1 MLSRLPFVALSLLV
15 LIAPFAAQEK
25 KPAERKTAL
34 SPAEAAKTFKVPD
47 DLRVDQVLAEPL
59 VRQPLSLSFDEKGRL
74 WVMNYEQYP
83 YPAGLKILSRDK
95 YWRVVYD
102 KMSPPPPNH
111 FRGKDRITIHE
122 DTDGDGVYDKHTVF
136 VEGLNIATSCAK
148 GRGGVFVLNPP
159 YLLFYPTRLSEKGTD
174 PKNAGGQSPIP
185 SEKGTD
191 PKNAGGQSPIPR
203 DADHPTGDPTVLL
216 QGFGIEDCHST
227 ANSLR
232 WGVDGWLYG
241 THGSTVSAN
250 ITRPGF
256 KDPPIQMIGQ
266 HVWRYH
272 PEKKIF
278 EVFAEGGGNAFGV
291 EIDALG
297 RLYSGHN
304 GGDTR
309 GFHYVQG
316 GYYRKG
322 FEKHGVLANPF
333 AFGFFEAM
341 THNKV
346 QRFSHTFAINE
357 ADTLPKKYRGRM
369 FAVCPLQGHVMM
381 SDMLPDRSSVQTKD
395 LEPILT
401 TTDTWFRPVD
411 IKLGPDGLYVAD
423 FYEQH
428 IAHLRHYEGLVD
440 NTTGRVYRIAAKDAK
455 PRKPVDYG
463 AMTSVELLFEL
474 FNKER
479 LTVDEFGQYAFKFDL
494 AKDRIGNKNRWVR
507 QTILRLLGDRK
518 DQQVGQMASML
529 LRSTAM
535 FTGIDTEEHAVDLLL
550 AANASGQ
557 FTPELAQKTLF
568 HAQPMVR
575 AWTVRLLG
583 DENRVG
589 PVLAKKLVEKAESE
603 QSIHV
608 RSQLAS
614 TARRLPAAEGLPIV
628 RRLLE
633 YNDKNDIHI
642 PLLLWWAIEK
652 NCAQD
657 RDAVLDLFRDS
668 PVWTASIAEATI
680 LPRLMKRFALAGT
693 QKDLQTCTELFRL
706 APEKKH
712 GEILLKGFEEAF
724 KGRSSAGLPPELL
737 AEIAKLGGGSV
748 AFGVRQGKEEA
759 IGKALAVVQN
769 PKAPV
774 ADRVELI
781 EILGEAKQSRCVPTL
796 LALLGGK
803 ENETITKSALTA
815 LQAYKDDRIGAE
827 VVKRYPSF
835 KDELRETAET
845 LLLSRREWSK
855 QWLAAVELG
864 VIPMKAIPR
873 STVRQMLLHNDDAI
887 NKLVRKLWGDVKGA
901 TTEEMKAEINRLL
914 QVVGTG
920 GGDPLPGKKL
930 FTTKCAVCHTLHAQG
945 GTVGPD
951 LTTYKRDDA
960 ANLMLHIVNPNA
972 EIREGF
978 ETHVITTESGRT
990 LNGII
995 VEKDNRVVVLR
1006 TADGQKVVIPRDE
1019 IDSQRVTGV
1028 SLMPEGALQGLSDQE
1043 VRDLFAY
1050 LRSSQPLNYNK

>member
-1 MLSRLPFVALSLLV
+1 MRLRWTFFVIGMLVMA
-15 LIAPFAAQEK
+15 APFTAQEK
-25 KPAERKTAL
+25 KAVERKAAL
-34 SPAEAAKTFKVPD
+34 TPAEAAKTFKVPD
-47 DLRVDQVLAEPL
+47 DLRVDQVLAEPI
-59 VRQPLSLSFDEKGRL
+59 VKQPLSLSFDEKGRL

-122 DTDGDGVYDKHTVF
+122 DTDGDGVYDKHSVF

-159 YLLFYPTRLSEKGTD
+159 YLLFYPTKLSEKGTG
-174 PKNAGGQSPIP
+174 PKNAGGQSPF
-185 SEKGTD
+185 
-191 PKNAGGQSPIPR
+191 PR
-203 DADHPTGDPTVLL
+203 DADHPTDDPTVLL

-341 THNKV
+341 AHNKV

-357 ADTLPKKYRGRM
+357 ADALPAKYRGQM
-369 FAVCPLQGHVMM
+369 FAVGPLQSHVML
-381 SDMLPDRSSVQTKD
+381 SDVMPDRSSVQTKD
-395 LEPILT
+395 LAPVLT
-401 TTDTWFRPVD
+401 CTDTWFRPVD
-411 IKLGPDGLYVAD
+411 IKQGPDGAMYVAD
-423 FYEQH
+423 FYEMH

-440 NTTGRVYRIAAKDAK
+440 NTTGRVYRISAKDAR
-455 PRKPVDYG
+455 PRKPVDLG
-463 AMTSVELLFEL
+463 AKTSAELIEVL
-474 FNKER
+474 KS
-479 LTVDEFGQYAFKFDL
+479 D
-494 AKDRIGNKNRWVR
+494 NRWAR
-507 QTILRLLGDRK
+507 HTALRLFGDRK
-518 DQQVGQMASML
+518 DASVLPALRQHL
-529 LRSTAM
+529 LSDNGPFAL
-535 FTGIDTEEHAVDLLL
+535 ECLWALNL
-550 AANASGQ
+550 SGGL
-557 FTPELAQKTLF
+557 TPDIAGKALDHPEPA
-568 HAQPMVR
+568 VR
-575 AWTVRLLG
+575 AWTARLLG
-583 DENRVG
+583 DERRVAA
-589 PVLAKKLVEKAESE
+589 PLAKKLSDAAASDSSVF
-603 QSIHV
+603 V
-608 RSQLAS
+608 RSQLAA
-614 TARRLPAAEGLPIV
+614 TAKRLPASQGLPIV
-628 RRLLE
+628 RSLISRDE
-633 YNDKNDIHI
+633 DAGDIHI
-642 PLLLWWAIEK
+642 PLLLWWAIEA
-652 NCAQD
+652 NCAKD
-657 RDAVLDLFRDS
+657 RDAVVDMWRDS
-668 PVWTASIAEATI
+668 TLWSGKLAEGTI
-680 LPRLMKRFALAGT
+680 LPRLMKRFAMAGT
-693 QKDLQTCTELFRL
+693 QKDLQTCTEFFRL

-712 GEILLKGFEEAF
+712 GQILLKGFEEAF
-724 KGRSSAGLPPELL
+724 KGRSSAGLPPDLL
-737 AEIAKLGGGSV
+737 AEIGKLGGGSV

-769 PKAPV
+769 PKAP
-774 ADRVELI
+774 AAERVELI
-781 EILGEAKQSRCVPTL
+781 EILGEAKQPRCVPVL
-796 LALLGGK
+796 LALLAAK
-803 ENETITKSALTA
+803 ESDTITKTALTA
-815 LQAYKDDRIGAE
+815 LQSYKDERIGAE
-827 VVKRYPSF
+827 VVKGYASY

-855 QWLAAVELG
+855 QWLAAFEQG
-864 VIPMKAIPR
+864 AIPTKAIPR
-873 STVRQMLLHNDDAI
+873 ATVRQMLLHNDDGI

-901 TTEEMKAEINRLL
+901 TTEQMKADINRLL
-914 QVVGTG
+914 QVVGAG

-930 FTTKCAVCHTLHAQG
+930 FTAKCAVCHTLHAQG

-978 ETHVITTESGRT
+978 ETQVIVTESGRT
-990 LNGII
+990 LNGIV

-1006 TADGQKVVIPRDE
+1006 TADGQKVVIPRDD
-1019 IDSQRVTGV
+1019 IDTQRVAGV

-1050 LRSSQPLNYNK
+1050 LRSSQPLNYAK

>member
-1 MLSRLPFVALSLLV
+1 MWFRFSLVVLV
-15 LIAPFAAQEK
+15 LVVSSVPFAAQDK
-25 KPAERKTAL
+25 KAPERKAL
-34 SPAEAAKTFKVPD
+34 SPAEAAQTFKVPD

-59 VRQPLSLSFDEKGRL
+59 VKQPLSLSFDEKGRL

-111 FRGKDRITIHE
+111 FKGKDRITIHE
-122 DTDGDGVYDKHTVF
+122 DTDGDGVYDKHKVF
-136 VEGLNIATSCAK
+136 VEGLNIATSCAR

-159 YLLFYPTRLSEKGTD
+159 YLLFYPTKD
-174 PKNAGGQSPIP
+174 N
-185 SEKGTD
+185 
-191 PKNAGGQSPIPR
+191 
-203 DADHPTGDPTVLL
+203 ADHPTGDPTVLL

-241 THGSTVSAN
+241 THGSTVSSR
-250 ITRPGF
+250 ITLGPSPQPSPQKGEREPVV
-256 KDPPIQMIGQ
+256 QMIGQ

-272 PEKKIF
+272 PEKKVF
-278 EVFAEGGGNAFGV
+278 EIFAEGGGNAFGV
-291 EIDALG
+291 EIDSLG

-316 GYYRKG
+316 AYYRKG

-346 QRFSHTFAINE
+346 QRFSHTFVINE
-357 ADTLPKKYRGRM
+357 ADALPRKYRGQM
-369 FAVCPLQGHVMM
+369 FAVGPLQSHVML
-381 SDMLPDRSSVQTKD
+381 SDVMPDRSSVQTKD
-395 LEPILT
+395 IEPVLT
-401 TTDTWFRPVD
+401 STDTWFRPVD
-411 IKLGPDGLYVAD
+411 IKQGPDGALYVAD
-423 FYEQH
+423 FYEMH

-455 PRKPVDYG
+455 FTKPVDLG
-463 AMTSVELLFEL
+463 AKTSIELIEML
-474 FNKER
+474 KS
-479 LTVDEFGQYAFKFDL
+479 D
-494 AKDRIGNKNRWVR
+494 NRWAR
-507 QTILRLLGDRK
+507 HTALRLLGDRK
-518 DQQVGQMASML
+518 DKSVVPAL
-529 LRSTAM
+529 LKNLT
-535 FTGIDTEEHAVDLLL
+535 FGK
-550 AANASGQ
+550 GQ
-557 FTPELAQKTLF
+557 FPLECLWAINLSGGFSSTVALLGLAHPE
-568 HAQPMVR
+568 PVVR

-583 DENRVG
+583 DEKRIDSGLEVY
-589 PVLAKKLVEKAESE
+589 LSE
-603 QSIHV
+603 VAGKDKSVFV
-608 RSQLAS
+608 RSQLAA
-614 TARRLPAAEGLPIV
+614 TAKRLPAQDGLLIV
-628 RRLLE
+628 GKLVSRDE
-633 YNDKNDIHI
+633 DAGDIHV
-642 PLLLWWAIEK
+642 PLLLWWAIEA
-652 NCAQD
+652 NCAKE
-657 RDAVLDLFRDS
+657 RDLVIDMWRDS
-668 PVWTASIAEATI
+668 TLWKTKLAEGTI
-680 LPRLMKRFALAGT
+680 LSRLMKRFAMAGT
-693 QKDLQTCTELFRL
+693 QKDLAACTELFKL
-706 APEKKH
+706 APETKH
-712 GEILLKGFEEAF
+712 GQILLKGFEEAF

-748 AFGVRQGKEEA
+748 AFGVRLGKEEA
-759 IGKALAVVQN
+759 ITKALDLVNN
-769 PKAPV
+769 PKATP

-781 EILGEAKQSRCVPTL
+781 EILGETKQPRCVPVL

-803 ENETITKSALTA
+803 EDESITKSVMTA

-827 VVKRYPSF
+827 VVKRYPTF

-855 QWLAAVELG
+855 QWLTAVEQG
-864 VIPMKAIPR
+864 AIPTKAIPR
-873 STVRQMLLHNDDAI
+873 TTVRQMMLHNDDGI

-901 TTEEMKAEINRLL
+901 TTQEMQAEINRLL
-914 QVVGTG
+914 QVVGSG
-920 GGDPLPGKKL
+920 SGDPLPGKRM

-978 ETHVITTESGRT
+978 ETSVIVTDSGRT
-990 LNGII
+990 LNGIV

-1006 TADGQKVVIPRDE
+1006 TADGQKVVLNKDE
-1019 IDSQRVTGV
+1019 IESQRVAGV
-1028 SLMPEGALQGLSDQE
+1028 SLMPEGALTGLNDQE

-1050 LRSSQPLNYNK
+1050 LRSSQPLPYNK